1 MRKNYLTRYGVVVTV
16 HGLQDEREGSLQR
29 ETKHQSG
36 GMLTTNSNTP
46 GRQDEGISKENVNN
60 WAEWTP

>member
-1 MRKNYLTRYGVVVTV
+1 MV

-46 GRQDEGISKENVNN
+46 GRQDDGISKENVNN